1 MQPFLLVKV
10 TGKRCRAQRARAE
23 IAWVG
28 SYSLYT
34 SATALTGR
42 LFTSGFRLTGLAE
55 SISPAVSNCAN
66 DDVGT

>member
-28 SYSLYT
+28 SYSLDTYFSDRT
-34 SATALTGR
+34 NRPTFHVR
-42 LFTSGFRLTGLAE
+42 F
-55 SISPAVSNCAN
+55 
-66 DDVGT
+66 